1 MTKKFQNIINKGSYL
16 FAIIAILLIWQGI
29 CSYEVVPRYMLP
41 TPADVWHAFIGD
53 FDLLMMHA
61 KVTLVEAFI
70 GLFFGVVI
78 GFVIAVLMDNYQV
91 IYNAFY
97 PILVITQT
105 IPTVAIA
112 PLLVLW
118 LGYDMAPKVVLIVIA
133 TFFPITIGV
142 LDGLKSTDKDTLN
155 LLRSMGASKFQI
167 FYHLKLKSSLGSF
180 FASLKI
186 SVSYSIVGAVIAEWL
201 GGFNG
206 LGVYMT
212 RVKKSFSYDKMF
224 AVIFLISVIS
234 ILLMFVVKAIRM
246 KCMPWER
253 TQKQN

>member
-1 MTKKFQNIINKGSYL
+1 MTRKFQNIINKGSYL
-16 FAIIAILLIWQGI
+16 VAIAVILLVWQGV
-29 CSYEVVPRYMLP
+29 CTYEVVPSFMLP
-41 TPADVWHAFIGD
+41 SPVDVWKAFVGD
-53 FDLLMMHA
+53 FGLLMMHT
-61 KVTLVEAFI
+61 KITLIEAGI
-70 GLFFGVVI
+70 GLFLGVVL
-78 GFVIAVLMDNYQV
+78 GVVIAVLMDTNQMV
-91 IYNAFY
+91 YNACY

-155 LLRSMGASKFQI
+155 LLRSMGASKVQI
-167 FYHLKLKSSLGSF
+167 FYHLKVKSSLGAF
-180 FASLKI
+180 FSSLKI
-186 SVSYSIVGAVIAEWL
+186 SVSYSIIGAVIAEWL

-212 RVKKSFSYDKMF
+212 RVRKSFSYDKMF
-224 AVIFLISVIS
+224 AVILMISLISIVLM
-234 ILLMFVVKAIRM
+234 LLVKAVRK
-246 KCMPWER
+246 KCMPWE
-253 TQKQN
+253 QV